1 MSDRMPA
8 FASIIADGLPKA
20 ATPRRVVIAG
30 AGMAGLVA
38 ALELRRAGHE
48 VSVLEAQQRVGGRV
62 STLRA
67 PFTDG
72 LYGEAGAMRIPR
84 SHALTLAYVER
95 FRLAT
100 SPFTASNPHG
110 YQYLHGQR
118 ERISAA
124 SEDPASLGFELTADE
139 TGKSAAQLWGEV
151 LAPIAKLV
159 REGGETGWSEVV
171 GKYDQYS
178 LREFFEVSHLS
189 EGAIEMCGLLL
200 HFEALMNLSCL
211 EVLREEVGEY
221 FHDVVAIDGG
231 MDLLPRSF
239 LPEVRDCIR
248 FGARLAAIDQSADG
262 VRAHYSTTAWAG
274 CVEADYAI
282 VTLPFSVL
290 RHIEF
295 VQPLSRAKQRA
306 IRQLHYD
313 AAAKILFQCRRRFWE
328 EDDGIFGGASVT
340 DLPIRAMY
348 YPDHGRDTGRGVLLA
363 SYTWA
368 EDAQRWGSLS
378 PEMRIS
384 QALENV
390 ARIHPQVADEFEVG
404 TSKMWHD
411 DEFAGGAFASFE
423 PGQQTLLHVHIIEPE
438 GRIHF
443 AGEHASLTHAWIQG
457 AIESGLRAA
466 WEVSK
471 RS

>member
-1 MSDRMPA
+1 MPS
-8 FASIIADGLPKA
+8 FRSIIVEGLA
-20 ATPRRVVIAG
+20 AASVPRRVVVVG

-38 ALELRRAGHE
+38 GLELKRAGHE
-48 VSVLEAQQRVGGRV
+48 VTILEAQQRVGGRV

-95 FRLAT
+95 FGLRT
-100 SPFTASNPHG
+100 SPFTASNPSG
-110 YQYLHGQR
+110 YQFLRGNRQ
-118 ERISAA
+118 RISAA
-124 SEDPASLGFELTADE
+124 GDDPLALGFELAAGE

-151 LAPIAKLV
+151 LAPVAALV
-159 REGGETGWSEVV
+159 RDGGESAWPKIVAR
-171 GKYDQYS
+171 YDQYS
-178 LREFFEVSHLS
+178 LREFLESSNLS

-200 HFEALMNLSCL
+200 HLEALMNLSCL

-231 MDLLPRSF
+231 MDLLPRAF
-239 LPEVRDCIR
+239 LDELRGVIR
-248 FGARLAAIDQSADG
+248 FGARLAAIEQSTTG
-262 VRAHYSTTAWAG
+262 VTAHYSTVAG
-274 CVEADYAI
+274 RGSVAADYAI

-290 RHIEF
+290 RHVEF
-295 VQPLSRAKQRA
+295 LQGLSRAKERA

-328 EDDGIFGGASVT
+328 EDDGIYGGASVT

-348 YPDHGRDTGRGVLLA
+348 YPDHGRDSGRGVLLA

-378 PEMRIS
+378 PEARLS

-390 ARIHPQVADEFEVG
+390 ARIHPQVTDEFEVG

-423 PGQQTLLHVHIIEPE
+423 PGQQTLLHEHIVAPE
-438 GRIHF
+438 GRVHF

-466 WEVSK
+466 WEVHSQ
-471 RS
+471 S